1 MSAEGNEERANGYR
15 KEYAMPT
22 AVTVRKV
29 ESKADFETFLH
40 FPWQLYR
47 GDPCWVPPLVN
58 MQRHKLDRRKNPS
71 WQHMEGDY
79 FIAWRDDEPVG
90 TIAALINHRH
100 NEFQREHIGFF
111 GCFEVYDD
119 QEAASALLE
128 TAAEYVAARGY
139 DALRGPASFS
149 TNDECGLLI
158 KGFDDPPVILMP
170 YNYPYVQRL
179 IENTPGFVK
188 VMDTYSFRITLKDWT
203 ASPKLEQ
210 TLRVTRKNNERRGIT
225 VRTLDPRHMRRDLA
239 LFKDIYNQA
248 WDDNWGFV
256 PLSDAELDALVRDLG
271 RYLEPRLAFFAE
283 VRGEPAAFL
292 LAFPD
297 LNQPLRAAYP
307 RPGKP
312 TILTLAQVFWH
323 WKIRS
328 RITRVRIAL
337 MGVREKFRGI
347 GVEAAMFAH
356 FFEQAPALSAETG
369 WTYADAGWVLET
381 NEPMNR
387 IVRAYGGD
395 DYKHYRWYERALR

>member
-1 MSAEGNEERANGYR
+1 MSA
-15 KEYAMPT
+15 PL
-22 AVTVRKV
+22 TVRKV
-29 ESKADFETFLH
+29 ESKADFETFLR

-47 GDPCWVPPLVN
+47 GDPYWVPPLVG

-79 FIAWRDDEPVG
+79 FIAWRGDEPVG
-90 TIAALINHRH
+90 TIAAIINHRH
-100 NEFQREHIGFF
+100 NEFQHEHIGFF

-128 TAAEYVAARGY
+128 TAAEYVAAKGY

-225 VRTLDPRHMRRDLA
+225 VRTLDPRQMRRDLA

-271 RYLEPRLAFFAE
+271 QYLEPRLAFFAE

-312 TILTLAQVFWH
+312 TLLTLAQVFWH

-328 RITRVRIAL
+328 KITRVRIAL
-337 MGVREKFRGI
+337 MGVRENFRGI

-395 DYKHYRWYERALR
+395 DYKHYRWYQRALR